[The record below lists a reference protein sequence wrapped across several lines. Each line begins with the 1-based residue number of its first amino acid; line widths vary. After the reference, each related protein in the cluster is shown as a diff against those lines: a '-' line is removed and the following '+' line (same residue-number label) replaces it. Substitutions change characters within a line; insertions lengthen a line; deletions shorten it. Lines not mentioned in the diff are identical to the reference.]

1 MVISIPVPIAS
12 FMKSAQKSDGGL
24 SDVRKLLLRPI
35 VILWPWGGD
44 SPGAT
49 RAVVG
54 PVNSATGHRLL
65 SNLSWKMC
73 CCSPVIEHLCL
84 KYSSCSFVLGLS
96 FNHKSWWTGHRRIP
110 TVSRVWRFWRY
121 YILTTPKKFVK
132 TAYVRNLIFLMSS
145 DRKSNKCVV

>member
-1 MVISIPVPIAS
+1 MVISITVPIAS

-24 SDVRKLLLRPI
+24 SDVKKLLRGPI

-73 CCSPVIEHLCL
+73 VVRRLLNI
-84 KYSSCSFVLGLS
+84 YVLNTARVVLS
-96 FNHKSWWTGHRRIP
+96 
-110 TVSRVWRFWRY
+110 
-121 YILTTPKKFVK
+121 
-132 TAYVRNLIFLMSS
+132 
-145 DRKSNKCVV
+145 

>member
-1 MVISIPVPIAS
+1 MVISITVPIAS

-96 FNHKSWWTGHRRIP
+96 FNHKSWWTGHRMDSDSIAC
-110 TVSRVWRFWRY
+110 VK
-121 YILTTPKKFVK
+121 ILKILYLDNTKKICK
-132 TAYVRNLIFLMSS
+132 NSLCA
-145 DRKSNKCVV
+145 